1 MPYENTLFSRRDFL
15 RRSSALLTSLGAIT
29 VGCRAQNSPSDG
41 KSPHIPSPDDDK
53 HAQSLARQEIAEINP
68 WSWWREGGYIIH
80 ETVDTG
86 RISEGIIRARVDG
99 SWQEFRVI
107 ELPERFL
114 NWSLR
119 MRKERLERMIRAG
132 GMDPR
137 DLAGSHNACV
147 ATYGGPRRDS
157 SVSINTAYKGMGFT
171 VRTDRLG
178 QAIEKIHGERLRIE
192 RETRGD
198 PAGELY
204 AKAQFLARFYNHVSS
219 FDRTKQV
226 SLELFTSPT
235 FHTHTFLN
243 MMTNPITSASFLS
256 FPTFEIRAVAQ
267 LLHPKNPNLS
277 KGEKEMIT
285 YTNAIHDFIHSG
297 PGERITCIYHII
309 ELFDDTPNDLSKGKR
324 IAATQRPTSF
334 T

>member
-1 MPYENTLFSRRDFL
+1 MPYQNKLFSRRDFL
-15 RRSSALLTSLGAIT
+15 RGSSALLTSLGALT
-29 VGCRAQNSPSDG
+29 AGCRTKSNPSDG
-41 KSPHIPSPDDDK
+41 ESHHTHPQGHDK
-53 HAQSLARQEIAEINP
+53 HAQSLDRQKAGEINP

-99 SWQEFRVI
+99 SWQEFRVV

-119 MRKERLERMIRAG
+119 MRKERLERMIQVG

-171 VRTDRLG
+171 IRPDRLG
-178 QAIEKIHGERLRIE
+178 ETIEKINGERLRIE
-192 RETRGD
+192 RETRGN
-198 PAGELY
+198 PAGELH
-204 AKAQFLARFYNHVSS
+204 AKAQFLARFYSHMSS

-243 MMTNPITSASFLS
+243 MMANPITSASFLA
-256 FPTFEIRAVAQ
+256 FPTFEIRAVPQ

-324 IAATQRPTSF
+324 IAAIEGPTSF